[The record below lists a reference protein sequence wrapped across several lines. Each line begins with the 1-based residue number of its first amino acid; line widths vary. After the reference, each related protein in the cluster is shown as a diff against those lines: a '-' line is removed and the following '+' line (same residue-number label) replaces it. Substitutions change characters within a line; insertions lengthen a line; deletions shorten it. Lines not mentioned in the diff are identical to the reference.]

1 MTKIISILLFIHVL
15 AGTGALISGAL
26 AIILKRNTPKH
37 KPVGKFY
44 FWCMTIVFVTATFIS
59 VVKHLQFL
67 FLISIFTYYSTLIAY
82 RALKLKNLHNG
93 QKPHFVDWLIEVI
106 AGITFLGM
114 VTFAMIVYY
123 QTKSADAIIPFV
135 FGALGT
141 IGVYR
146 NIMKFIKGQ
155 TETMYWLKKHIG
167 NMCGSYI
174 GAITAFVVNQ
184 SSHIPLP
191 QIVLWLGPTAILVP
205 IITIELKKIKSQPIN
220 RK

>member
-167 NMCGSYI
+167 NM
-174 GAITAFVVNQ
+174 
-184 SSHIPLP
+184 L
-191 QIVLWLGPTAILVP
+191 
-205 IITIELKKIKSQPIN
+205 
-220 RK
+220 RKLYWCYYSFCC